1 MSVLS
6 LNFDY
11 NCSQCS
17 PVQNDYL
24 PKVDVDETGKEIVSY
39 EKVDYH
45 KIAESHGNVDFW
57 SLGALVKAGIN
68 PRFNICTGFNTGLEL
83 DFAVSAAAAAI
94 DSANVETSKD

>member
-11 NCSQCS
+11 DCNQCS
-17 PVQNDYL
+17 PVQVDYL
-24 PKVDVDETGKEIVSY
+24 SKVDVDEKGNEFVSY
-39 EKVDYH
+39 EKVDYR
-45 KIAESHGNVDFW
+45 KIAESHGTVDFW

-83 DFAVSAAAAAI
+83 DSAVSAAAAAI
-94 DSANVETSKD
+94 DSANFEPSKD